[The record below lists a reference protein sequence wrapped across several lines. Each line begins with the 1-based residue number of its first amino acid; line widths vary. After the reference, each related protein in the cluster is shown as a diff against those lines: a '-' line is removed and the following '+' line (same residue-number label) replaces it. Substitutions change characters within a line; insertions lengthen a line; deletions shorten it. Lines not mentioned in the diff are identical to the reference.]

1 MFDKY
6 KNQIGFKLVSG
17 LVPRNGLEKFSIFN
31 SFEFDFAYFSL
42 FLLLE
47 LKLVYRIKENS
58 T

>member
-1 MFDKY
+1 MQ
-6 KNQIGFKLVSG
+6 NQIGFKLVSG